1 MLTYF
6 KIIYKGLKNI
16 IQYAPLIYKDRD
28 WDYSFYEKLMLFK
41 LKRMY
46 KSLLKSHVMS
56 DFNNDRTQSL
66 KALKICITIL
76 KRRKNDFYFGLFS
89 DYIDQKLIFIKVD
102 LGYQLSPDY
111 RISSDEKNYY
121 KCKSNAR
128 AIEKRDFELYHK
140 LLLQYSEY
148 WWS

>member
-28 WDYSFYEKLMLFK
+28 WDYSFYEKLTLFK

-46 KSLLKSHVMS
+46 KCLSKNHVKSDYDNS
-56 DFNNDRTQSL
+56 RTLSL

-76 KRRKNDFYFGLFS
+76 ERRQNDFYFDLFS
-89 DYIDQKLIFIKVD
+89 HLFDQKMTFIKVD
-102 LGYQLSPDY
+102 TGYQLSPKY
-111 RISSDEKNYY
+111 RISSNENELYKRKNDAI
-121 KCKSNAR
+121 S
-128 AIEKRDFELYHK
+128 IEKRDNKLYHD
-140 LLLQYSEY
+140 LLLEYTEY
-148 WWS
+148 WWD